1 MSTREPLIVRGA
13 IVAAI
18 VAVLHLLVM
27 LNVVSLTPEQEEQ
40 ASLVVG
46 LLATVVVVVWSRG
59 TVTPVDD
66 PRGADGEPLQPA
78 TPDDDTVLTIESDD
92 ARG

>member
-1 MSTREPLIVRGA
+1 MSTREPLMVRGA
-13 IVAAI
+13 IVAAV

-78 TPDDDTVLTIESDD
+78 TPDDTVLTIVDGG